1 MVMMPEKLYLNSGKK
16 EDLSL
21 FQHQLL
27 DTSIKNYKPDLNK
40 LKNLLAEWTNN

>member
-1 MVMMPEKLYLNSGKK
+1 MITMPKKLYINSGKN

-27 DTSIKNYKPDLNK
+27 DTSIKNYKPDLDE
-40 LKNLLAEWTNN
+40 LKNLLNEWSNN